1 MPGIIYSFHV
11 DDISDMKGTTIARK
25 KRKTITVIPIL
36 VVTIMLLSAT
46 LTSNNS
52 LFAFAQEQTNAQG
65 VKTLRIGYFP
75 NINHAQA
82 VIGLGNGD
90 FQRALGNNVKLETF
104 QFNAGPSAI
113 ESLLANRIDASY
125 IGPNPAINGYVVSDG
140 RDVRVIA
147 GATSGGASFVVRN
160 DSGINTVKDLGGK
173 KFASPQLGNTQ
184 DVALRKYLVDN
195 GFKTIENG
203 GNVTVT
209 PVANADILT
218 LFLKK
223 ELDGA
228 WVPEPWA
235 TRLVK
240 EANGK
245 ILMDERDLW
254 PPEGKFVTAH
264 IIVRPDYLKQN
275 PDVIKKLIAAHVN
288 ETQWIND
295 NKEQAIKEFN
305 VQLKKLTGKELPED
319 VLAESLTRLEF
330 TDDPI
335 KSSLLK
341 SANDAY
347 DLGFLAKGEARPDLN
362 GIYDLVLLNQVL
374 TEKGL
379 PTIEDAATIITR
391 GNGTTTSAPLPDVV
405 S

>member
-1 MPGIIYSFHV
+1 
-11 DDISDMKGTTIARK
+11 MKGTTLARK
-25 KRKTITVIPIL
+25 QRKPITIIPIL
-36 VVTIMLLSAT
+36 VTTIMLLSAT
-46 LTSNNS
+46 LTSSNS
-52 LFAFAQEQTNAQG
+52 LFAFAQEQTGVQG

-90 FQRALGNNVKLETF
+90 FQKALGNNVKVETF

-140 RDVRVIA
+140 KDVRVIA

-160 DSGINTVKDLGGK
+160 DSGINTVKDFGGK

-195 GFKTIENG
+195 GFKTTENG

-245 ILMDERDLW
+245 ILIDERDLW

-264 IIVRPDYLKQN
+264 IIVRPDYLKEN
-275 PDVIKKLIAAHVN
+275 PDVIKKLITAHVN
-288 ETQWIND
+288 ETQWINS

-335 KSSLLK
+335 KESLFK

-347 DLGFLAKGEARPDLN
+347 DLGFLAKGKERPNLE
-362 GIYDLVLLNQVL
+362 GIYDLTVLNQVL
-374 TEKGL
+374 SEKGL
-379 PTIEDAATIITR
+379 PTIEDAATITTR
-391 GNGTTTSAPLPDVV
+391 GNATTANATTTTNAPLPDVV

>member
-1 MPGIIYSFHV
+1 
-11 DDISDMKGTTIARK
+11 MKGTTLARK
-25 KRKTITVIPIL
+25 QRKPITIIPIL
-36 VVTIMLLSAT
+36 VTTIMLLSAT
-46 LTSNNS
+46 LTSSNS
-52 LFAFAQEQTNAQG
+52 LFAFAQEQTGVQG

-90 FQRALGNNVKLETF
+90 FQKALGNNVKVETF

-140 RDVRVIA
+140 KDVRVIA

-195 GFKTIENG
+195 GFKTTENG

-245 ILMDERDLW
+245 ILIDERDLW

-264 IIVRPDYLKQN
+264 IIVRPDYLKEN
-275 PDVIKKLIAAHVN
+275 PDVIKKLITAHVN
-288 ETQWIND
+288 ETQWINS

-335 KSSLLK
+335 KESLFK

-347 DLGFLAKGEARPDLN
+347 DLGFLAKGKERPNLE
-362 GIYDLVLLNQVL
+362 GIYDLTVLNQVL
-374 TEKGL
+374 SEKGL
-379 PTIEDAATIITR
+379 PTIEDAATITTR
-391 GNGTTTSAPLPDVV
+391 GNATTANATTTTNAPLPDVV

>member
-1 MPGIIYSFHV
+1 MFDSNNILLSNY
-11 DDISDMKGTTIARK
+11 DDISNMEKRK
-25 KRKTITVIPIL
+25 K
-36 VVTIMLLSAT
+36 VTTAIALLAAAIMLLSST
-46 LTSNNS
+46 FTSTNS
-52 LFAFAQEQTNAQG
+52 IDVYAQE

-90 FQRALGNNVKLETF
+90 FQRALGNNVKVETVT
-104 QFNAGPSAI
+104 FNAGPSAI
-113 ESLLANRIDASY
+113 ESLLANRIDVSY

-140 RDVRVIA
+140 KDVRVIA

-160 DSGINTVKDLGGK
+160 DAGINSAQDLGGK

-184 DVALRKYLVDN
+184 DVALKKYLVDS
-195 GFKTIENG
+195 GFKTTENG
-203 GNVTVT
+203 GNVTVS

-223 ELDGA
+223 EIDGA

-245 ILMDERDLW
+245 IFVDERDLW
-254 PPEGKFVTAH
+254 PPDGKFVTAN
-264 IIVRPDYLKQN
+264 IIARTDYLAQN
-275 PDVIKKLIAAHVN
+275 PDVIKKLIDAHVN
-288 ETQWIND
+288 ETQGINN

-319 VLAESLTRLEF
+319 VLTESLTRLEF
-330 TDDPI
+330 TYDPI
-335 KSSLLK
+335 KESLFK

-347 DLGFLAKGEARPDLN
+347 DLGFLAKGKARPNLE
-362 GIYDLVLLNQVL
+362 GIYDLTVLDQVL
-374 TEKGL
+374 TEKGMA
-379 PTIEDAATIITR
+379 TIEDAAATSTTITGGGDNI
-391 GNGTTTSAPLPDVV
+391 TTTNYTTTLPDVV

>member
-1 MPGIIYSFHV
+1 
-11 DDISDMKGTTIARK
+11 MKGTTLARK
-25 KRKTITVIPIL
+25 QRKPITIIPIL
-36 VVTIMLLSAT
+36 VTTIILLSAT
-46 LTSNNS
+46 LTSSNS
-52 LFAFAQEQTNAQG
+52 LFAFAQEQTGVQG

-90 FQRALGNNVKLETF
+90 FQKALGNNVKVETF

-140 RDVRVIA
+140 KDVRVIA

-160 DSGINTVKDLGGK
+160 DSGINTVKDFGGK

-195 GFKTIENG
+195 GFKTTENG

-245 ILMDERDLW
+245 ILIDERDLW

-264 IIVRPDYLKQN
+264 IIVRPDYLKEN
-275 PDVIKKLIAAHVN
+275 PDVIKKLITAHVN
-288 ETQWIND
+288 ETQWINS

-335 KSSLLK
+335 KESLFK

-347 DLGFLAKGEARPDLN
+347 DLGFLAKGKERPNLE
-362 GIYDLVLLNQVL
+362 GIYDLTVLNQVL
-374 TEKGL
+374 SEKGL
-379 PTIEDAATIITR
+379 PTIEDAATITTR
-391 GNGTTTSAPLPDVV
+391 GNATTANATTTTNAPLPDVV

>member
-1 MPGIIYSFHV
+1 
-11 DDISDMKGTTIARK
+11 MKGTTLARK
-25 KRKTITVIPIL
+25 QRKPITIIPIL
-36 VVTIMLLSAT
+36 VTTIMLLSAT
-46 LTSNNS
+46 LTSSNS
-52 LFAFAQEQTNAQG
+52 LFAFAQEQTGVQG

-90 FQRALGNNVKLETF
+90 FQKALGNNVKVETF

-140 RDVRVIA
+140 KDVRVIA

-195 GFKTIENG
+195 GFKTTENG

-240 EANGK
+240 EANGR
-245 ILMDERDLW
+245 ILVDEQDLW

-264 IIVRPDYLKQN
+264 IIVRPDYLKEN
-275 PDVIKKLIAAHVN
+275 PDVIKKLITAHVN
-288 ETQWIND
+288 ETQWINS

-347 DLGFLAKGEARPDLN
+347 DLGFLAKGKARPNLD
-362 GIYDLVLLNQVL
+362 GIYDLTLLNQVL
-374 TEKGL
+374 SEKAL
-379 PTIEDAATIITR
+379 PTIEDAATITTR
-391 GNGTTTSAPLPDVV
+391 GNATTANATTTTNAPLPDVV